1 MFMPQVPVL
10 SIRNLSYMNLYM
22 YNKKLQDL
30 YQNVFIVDFL
40 GWH

>member
-1 MFMPQVPVL
+1 MPQVSVL
-10 SIRNLSYMNLYM
+10 SIRNLSYMNLYT

-40 GWH
+40 G

>member
-10 SIRNLSYMNLYM
+10 SIRNLSYMNLYT